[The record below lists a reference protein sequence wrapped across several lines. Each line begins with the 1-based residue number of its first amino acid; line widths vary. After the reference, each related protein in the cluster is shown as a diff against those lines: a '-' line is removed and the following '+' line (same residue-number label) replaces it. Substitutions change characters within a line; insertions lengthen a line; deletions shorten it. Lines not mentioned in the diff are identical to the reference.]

1 LQLAPVTSTPVDAGR
16 LREAVDSANLP
27 SLLMVLFQLT
37 GDRRWLEAPYRPT
50 RSKGMDD
57 NDLGGFAEDVRSEI
71 REAAI
76 DAIEAWSKG
85 TPAAVPAP
93 DAGLLTELMSICVGE
108 PVPSEYGVM
117 MAEEMGFAEHPERV
131 APASEFARSFS
142 VVIIGAG
149 VSGLTAALK
158 LREAGIDHVV
168 LEKNS
173 TVGGTWLE
181 NRYPGCGVDTPSHL
195 YSFSFFPR
203 HWSGHFGKRDELETY
218 MQQMAE
224 HFDLLPSIRFD
235 TEVIAA
241 SYDEAAQ
248 RWTVSARDRNGVEQ
262 EFVANSVI
270 TAVGQLNRPK
280 TPTLPGMESFEG
292 AMFHSA
298 RWPEDL
304 DITGKRVAVVGT
316 GASAMQI
323 VPAIVDQVGH
333 LTIFQRSP
341 QWVAPN
347 ANYFRPVPGDVNWLM
362 ENVPFYH
369 QWYRC
374 RLMWT
379 FTDKVHESLQIDPEW
394 ADPARSVNVI
404 NDGHRKFFTSYIHQQ
419 LEGRDDLI
427 ERSVPTYPPFGKR
440 MLLDNGWY
448 AALKRNHVELVDGAV
463 AAITPTGIR
472 TADGVERAADVIV
485 FATGFEAQRL
495 LHPIDIRG
503 RGGRSIREVWGE
515 DDAHAYLGIA
525 APDFPNLHFVY
536 GPNTNLGH
544 GGSYIWIAE
553 SQVHYITDLLK
564 KMVDQGI
571 GEVECRPEVNDEYNR
586 RLDEAHERMIW
597 THTGMDT
604 WYRNAHG
611 RVVTNMP
618 WRVVDY
624 WSMTRSADLDDF
636 SVRAPVGDDERGVA

>member
-1 LQLAPVTSTPVDAGR
+1 
-16 LREAVDSANLP
+16 
-27 SLLMVLFQLT
+27 MVMFQLT
-37 GDRRWLEAPYRPT
+37 GDRRWLEDPYRPT
-50 RSKGMDD
+50 RTKGMDD
-57 NDLGGFAEDVRSEI
+57 NDRGGFPEHIQSEI
-71 REAAI
+71 RESALRV
-76 DAIEAWSKG
+76 IEAWSKG
-85 TPAAVPAP
+85 TPAAIPAP
-93 DAGLLTELMSICVGE
+93 GPGLLGEMMSICVGE
-108 PVPSEYGVM
+108 QVPAEYEVM
-117 MAEEMGFAEHPERV
+117 MAEEMGFVEE
-131 APASEFARSFS
+131 PARTMPTSQHARDFS

-158 LREAGIDHVV
+158 LREAGINHVV

-181 NRYPGCGVDTPSHL
+181 NRYPGCGVDTPSYL

-203 HWSGHFGKRDELETY
+203 QWSGHFGKRDELETY

-224 HFDLLPSIRFD
+224 HFDLLPSIHFD

-241 SYDEAAQ
+241 SYDEASQ
-248 RWTVSARDRNGVEQ
+248 KWTVAARDRNGVER
-262 EFVANSVI
+262 EYVANAVI

-280 TPTLPGMESFEG
+280 MPTLPGMETFEG
-292 AMFHSA
+292 EIFHSA
-298 RWPEDL
+298 RWPADL
-304 DITGKRVAVVGT
+304 DVTGKRVAVVGT

-323 VPAIVDQVGH
+323 VPAIVDRVGH
-333 LTIFQRSP
+333 LTVIQRSP

-347 ANYFRPVPGDVNWLM
+347 ANYFRPVSEDVHWLM

-374 RLMWT
+374 RLVWT
-379 FTDKVHESLQIDPEW
+379 FTDKVHESLQIDPSWPHPE
-394 ADPARSVNVI
+394 RSVNAI
-404 NDGHRKFFTSYIHQQ
+404 NDGHRRFFTDYILQQ
-419 LEGRDDLI
+419 LDGREDLI
-427 ERSVPTYPPFGKR
+427 AKSVPSYPPFGKR
-440 MLLDNGWY
+440 MLLDNGWF
-448 AALKRNHVELVDGAV
+448 AALRRDHVDLVDGAV
-463 AAITPTGIR
+463 SAITPTGIR
-472 TADGVERAADVIV
+472 TADGVEREADVIV
-485 FATGFEAQRL
+485 FATGFEAQRV

-503 RGGRSIREVWGE
+503 RDGRSIREVWGE
-515 DDAHAYLGIA
+515 DDASAYLGIA
-525 APDFPNLHFVY
+525 TPGFPNLHFVY

-553 SQVHYITDLLK
+553 SQVRYITDLLK
-564 KMVDQGI
+564 QMVDQGI

-586 RLDEAHERMIW
+586 QLDEAHERMIW

-624 WSMTRSADLDDF
+624 WGMTRTADLKDF
-636 SVRAPVGDDERGVA
+636 DVQPPQQDRRGVA

>member
-1 LQLAPVTSTPVDAGR
+1 MQLAPITSTPVDAGR
-16 LREAVDSANLP
+16 LREAVESANLP
-27 SLLMVLFQLT
+27 TLLMVLFQLT
-37 GDRRWLEAPYRPT
+37 GDRRWLAEPFRPSRT
-50 RSKGMDD
+50 KGMDD
-57 NDLGGFAEDVRSEI
+57 NDLGGFADDVQREI

-85 TPAAVPAP
+85 TPAAVAAP
-93 DAGLLTELMSICVGE
+93 DPDLLTELMSTCVGE
-108 PVPSEYGVM
+108 PVPPEYGVM
-117 MAEEMGFAEHPERV
+117 MAREMGFVQEPARV
-131 APASEFARSFS
+131 VPSSPFARDFS

-149 VSGLTAALK
+149 VSGMAAALK

-203 HWSGHFGKRDELETY
+203 QWSGHFGKRDELETY
-218 MQQMAE
+218 MQEMAE
-224 HFDLLPSIRFD
+224 YFDLLPSIRFD
-235 TEVIAA
+235 TEVVAA
-241 SYDEAAQ
+241 SYDAAAQ
-248 RWTVSARDRNGVEQ
+248 KWTVSARDGHGVEQ
-262 EFVANSVI
+262 EYVANVVV

-280 TPTLPGMESFEG
+280 MPTLPGMDTFQGE
-292 AMFHSA
+292 MFHSA
-298 RWPEDL
+298 AWPADL

-323 VPAIVDQVGH
+323 VPAIVDRVSH
-333 LTIFQRSP
+333 LTVFQRSP

-347 ANYFRPVPGDVNWLM
+347 ANYFRPVTDDVNWLM

-374 RLMWT
+374 RLVWT

-394 ADPARSVNVI
+394 PHPELSVNAI
-404 NDGHRKFFTSYIHQQ
+404 NDGHRRFFTKYIHEQ
-419 LEGRDDLI
+419 LAGRDDLL
-427 ERSVPTYPPFGKR
+427 EKSVPSYPPFGKR
-440 MLLDNGWY
+440 MLLDNGWF
-448 AALKRNHVELVDGAV
+448 AALRRDHVDLVDGAV
-463 AAITPTGIR
+463 AAVTPTGIR
-472 TADGVERAADVIV
+472 TADGVEHEADVIV

-495 LHPIDIRG
+495 LHPMDIRG
-503 RGGRSIREVWGE
+503 RDGRSIREVWGE

-525 APDFPNLHFVY
+525 APGFPNLCFLY

-553 SQVHYITDLLK
+553 SQVHYVTDLLT
-564 KMVDQGI
+564 KMVDEGI
-571 GEVECRPEVNDEYNR
+571 GEVECRPEVNEEYNR
-586 RLDEAHERMIW
+586 RLDAAHEQMIW

-624 WSMTRSADLDDF
+624 WDMTRSADLEEF
-636 SVRAPVGDDERGVA
+636 HVRPAQADRRGIA

>member
-1 LQLAPVTSTPVDAGR
+1 LQLAPITSTPVDVGR
-16 LREAVDSANLP
+16 LRAAVESANLP
-27 SLLMVLFQLT
+27 TLLMALFQLT
-37 GDRRWLEAPYRPT
+37 GDRRWLEDPYRPA
-50 RSKGMDD
+50 RGKGMDD
-57 NDLGGFAEDVRSEI
+57 NDLGGFPEHIQREI
-71 REAAI
+71 RESAVQ
-76 DAIEAWSKG
+76 AIEAWSEG
-85 TPAAVPAP
+85 TPVAIPAP
-93 DAGLLTELMSICVGE
+93 GSGLLGEMMSTCVGE
-108 PVPSEYGVM
+108 QVPSEYEVM
-117 MAEEMGFAEHPERV
+117 MAEEMGFVEEPARA
-131 APASEFARSFS
+131 APTSQYARDFS

-158 LREAGIDHVV
+158 LREAGINHVV

-181 NRYPGCGVDTPSHL
+181 NRYPGCGVDTPSYL

-203 HWSGHFGKRDELETY
+203 QWSGHFGKRDELETY

-224 HFDLLPSIRFD
+224 HFHLLSSISFD

-241 SYDEAAQ
+241 SYDEGSQ
-248 RWTVSARDRNGVEQ
+248 KWTVAARDRKGVEH
-262 EFVANSVI
+262 EYVANVVI

-280 TPTLPGMESFEG
+280 MPTLPGMESFEG
-292 AMFHSA
+292 EIFHSA
-298 RWPEDL
+298 RWPADL
-304 DITGKRVAVVGT
+304 DVTGKRVAVVGT

-323 VPAIVDQVGH
+323 VPAIVDRVSH
-333 LTIFQRSP
+333 LTVIQRSP

-347 ANYFRPVPGDVNWLM
+347 ANYFRSVEEDVHWLM

-369 QWYRC
+369 LWYRC

-379 FTDKVHESLQIDPEW
+379 FTDKVHESLQIDPNWPHPE
-394 ADPARSVNVI
+394 RSVNAI
-404 NDGHRKFFTSYIHQQ
+404 NDAHRRFFTNYILEQ
-419 LEGRDDLI
+419 LDGREDLI
-427 ERSVPTYPPFGKR
+427 EKSVPSYPPFGKR
-440 MLLDNGWY
+440 MLLDNGWF
-448 AALKRNHVELVDGAV
+448 AALRRDHVDLVDGAV

-472 TADGVERAADVIV
+472 TADGVEREADVIA
-485 FATGFEAQRL
+485 FATGFEAQRV

-503 RGGRSIREVWGE
+503 RDGRSIREVWGE
-515 DDAHAYLGIA
+515 DDASAHLGIA
-525 APDFPNLHFVY
+525 TPGFPNLLFVY

-553 SQVHYITDLLK
+553 SQVRYITDLLK
-564 KMVDQGI
+564 QMVDQGV
-571 GEVECRPEVNDEYNR
+571 GEVECRPEVNEEYNR
-586 RLDEAHERMIW
+586 QLDAAHEQMIW

-624 WSMTRSADLDDF
+624 WGMTRTADLKDF
-636 SVRAPVGDDERGVA
+636 DLRPPLQDRRGVA